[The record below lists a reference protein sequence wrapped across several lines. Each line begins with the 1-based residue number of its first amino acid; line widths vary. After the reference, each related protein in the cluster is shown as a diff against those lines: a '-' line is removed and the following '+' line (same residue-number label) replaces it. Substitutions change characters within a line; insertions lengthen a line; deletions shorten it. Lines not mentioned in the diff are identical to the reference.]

1 MEDIMEI
8 SRDRY
13 LEQLVSRMWNGQV
26 KVVTGI
32 RRCGKSYLLK
42 KLFRRYLIEMQG
54 VREHSILMLDLDDSE
69 NLRLRNPLEL
79 SSFVKKWA
87 ANHSGK
93 LYLFIDEIQMCETV
107 PNPYVPEGK
116 PITFYDSLNG
126 FLHIDNLDVYV
137 TGSNSKMLS
146 KDILTEFRGRGDEVR
161 LHPLSF
167 SEYYSAVGGDR
178 TDALNRYMRFGGMP
192 FAVSRPGD
200 AAREAYLKSLFEEVY
215 FKDIIERRKVER
227 REVLGLVTDFLCSSI
242 GSLTNPTNI
251 ANSLKTNYDCNV
263 SKNTVSA
270 YLEHLEDSFLFL
282 EARRYDIK
290 GKSYFDYPS
299 KFYCEDIGLRNA
311 RTDFRQMEVTHI
323 MENMIYNELKV
334 RGYSVDVGVVYSRE
348 VNKNGNSTRVARE
361 IDFVVNKS
369 SERIYVQSAH
379 VLPNETKRAS
389 ELKPFSLTGDSFR
402 KIIVR
407 NDVGLKWFDEHGVLN
422 IGVRDFLL
430 DKSIV

>member
-1 MEDIMEI
+1 
-8 SRDRY
+8 
-13 LEQLVSRMWNGQV
+13 
-26 KVVTGI
+26 
-32 RRCGKSYLLK
+32 
-42 KLFRRYLIEMQG
+42 
-54 VREHSILMLDLDDSE
+54 
-69 NLRLRNPLEL
+69 
-79 SSFVKKWA
+79 
-87 ANHSGK
+87 
-93 LYLFIDEIQMCETV
+93 
-107 PNPYVPEGK
+107 
-116 PITFYDSLNG
+116 
-126 FLHIDNLDVYV
+126 
-137 TGSNSKMLS
+137 
-146 KDILTEFRGRGDEVR
+146 VR

-192 FAVSRPGD
+192 FAVSRPDD
-200 AAREAYLKSLFEEVY
+200 AARETYLKSLFEEVY

-227 REVLGLVTDFLCSSI
+227 RDVLGLVTDFLCSSI

-369 SERIYVQSAH
+369 SERIYVQSAYA
-379 VLPNETKRAS
+379 LPNETKRTN

-407 NDVGLKWFDEHGVLN
+407 NDVGLKWFDAHGVLN
-422 IGVRDFLL
+422 IGVQDFLL

>member
-1 MEDIMEI
+1 MEI

-87 ANHSGK
+87 AKHSGK
-93 LYLFIDEIQMCETV
+93 LYLFIDEIQMCESV

-146 KDILTEFRGRGDEVR
+146 KDILTEFLGRGDEVR

-192 FAVSRPGD
+192 FAVSRPDD
-200 AAREAYLKSLFEEVY
+200 AARETYLKSLFEEVY

-227 REVLGLVTDFLCSSI
+227 RDVLGLVTDFLCSGI

-290 GKSYFDYPS
+290 GKSYF
-299 KFYCEDIGLRNA
+299 EAL
-311 RTDFRQMEVTHI
+311 
-323 MENMIYNELKV
+323 L
-334 RGYSVDVGVVYSRE
+334 
-348 VNKNGNSTRVARE
+348 
-361 IDFVVNKS
+361 
-369 SERIYVQSAH
+369 QS
-379 VLPNETKRAS
+379 
-389 ELKPFSLTGDSFR
+389 
-402 KIIVR
+402 
-407 NDVGLKWFDEHGVLN
+407 
-422 IGVRDFLL
+422 
-430 DKSIV
+430 